1 MTRFSRLIVLI
12 AMLFALTACSGTE
25 SFGSKSEWSV
35 LQGLEFDHRVDRLS
49 APVVLNA
56 SGYRVAGFPRTD
68 AAGTVWVM
76 LNPKSTPLY
85 KQLPQASFSLSSA
98 QLAGLG
104 SIEPSVLARLKSH
117 VRE

>member
-1 MTRFSRLIVLI
+1 
-12 AMLFALTACSGTE
+12 
-25 SFGSKSEWSV
+25 
-35 LQGLEFDHRVDRLS
+35 
-49 APVVLNA
+49 
-56 SGYRVAGFPRTD
+56 
-68 AAGTVWVM
+68 M